1 MLTKE
6 VVNTDTEAQIKAA
19 AKTVFLKKGLAGA
32 RMQEIADAAG
42 IGRTALHYYFR
53 SKEKLF
59 QVVWKEAFRDLAART
74 EMLRN
79 SNYSTLEKMEA
90 FVDGYFDK
98 ALVEPELDIFMLNEF
113 NNNPDIMKDIL
124 MSEANGSPF
133 EILLHGIEASVK
145 NGEMKG
151 APQQILITLISM
163 CLFSFA
169 GRAMIQNVLMLNN
182 EQYMNLMRERK
193 SYLKLFLKTAFTV

>member
-1 MLTKE
+1 MFAKE
-6 VVNTDTEAQIKAA
+6 AINTDTEAQIKAA

-32 RMQEIADAAG
+32 RMQEIADVAG

-59 QVVWKEAFRDLAART
+59 QVVWKDVFSKIAERT

-79 SNYSTLEKMEA
+79 SDYSTLEKMEA
-90 FVDGYFDK
+90 FVNGYFDK
-98 ALVEPELDIFMLNEF
+98 ALDEPELDIFMLNEF

-124 MSEANGSPF
+124 NSAVNDSPL
-133 EILLHGIEASVK
+133 ELLLRDIETSVK

-151 APQQILITLISM
+151 PAQQILITLISM
-163 CLFSFA
+163 CIFSFA
-169 GRAMIQNVLMLNN
+169 GRGMIQNMLRIDDA
-182 EQYMNLMRERK
+182 QYMKLMYERK
-193 SYLKLFLKTAFTV
+193 DYLKVFLKTAFLV